1 MLVRLVLKY
10 LLIMAETLVTVTIRN
25 QLDCSEKDLTANSFS
40 TTSLVPLEI
49 TKTASVGYPR
59 STMLLVV
66 LEVDIE
72 ELREINFLPDV
83 ALTIFVPWFFLS
95 ETLPN
100 KPLFGRVLPHPSLTS
115 YHRES
120 CPRTTLAESPKLHLI
135 KTSWRWTVKSNII
148 IEFFCRKGT

>member
-83 ALTIFVPWFFLS
+83 ALTIFVP
-95 ETLPN
+95 
-100 KPLFGRVLPHPSLTS
+100 
-115 YHRES
+115 
-120 CPRTTLAESPKLHLI
+120 
-135 KTSWRWTVKSNII
+135 
-148 IEFFCRKGT
+148 